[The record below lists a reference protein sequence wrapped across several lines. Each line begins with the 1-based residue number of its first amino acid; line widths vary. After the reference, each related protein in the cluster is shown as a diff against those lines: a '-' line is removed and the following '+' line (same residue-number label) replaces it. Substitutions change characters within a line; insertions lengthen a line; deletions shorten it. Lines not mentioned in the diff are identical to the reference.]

1 MSPKFMYAI
10 LWIFFLAGVILIFP
24 LLNWSQNNTTGQY
37 DLRSTYTSIL
47 IIMLGVFGLP
57 LAILLHSKHM
67 IMTMTIF
74 IAFPLIILTYW
85 SSTY

>member
-1 MSPKFMYAI
+1 MSPKFIYAI

-24 LLNWSQNNTTGQY
+24 LLDWSQNNTTGQY
-37 DLRSTYTSIL
+37 DLRSTYLSIL

-57 LAILLHSKHM
+57 LAILLHAKHM
-67 IMTMTIF
+67 IVIMAIF
-74 IAFPLIILTYW
+74 IAFPLLIFTYW